1 MGDCETHFM
10 DQTTNQ
16 LPRVHARVCLR
27 VHSVLRCTLRRESEI
42 ARRGGGSNVHGS
54 VCARSDQ
61 SVDSAVSGWKS
72 RARASNQNL
81 LCGGSSR
88 VGARERSRLHCP
100 TTEGTLSA
108 AR

>member
-1 MGDCETHFM
+1 MGTSGSEGSDCETHFM

-72 RARASNQNL
+72 RARASNQKQNH
-81 LCGGSSR
+81 CDAVEVHVKSR
-88 VGARERSRLHCP
+88 GAR
-100 TTEGTLSA
+100 A
-108 AR
+108 F